1 MQDEKYKISPSAQS
15 VDALKLRQ
23 FISQIESLEGQKK
36 EISEEISDIYNDIK
50 NEGYDISVVKEIIRI
65 RKKDE
70 KERIEREAMIEH
82 YKHILNME

>member
-1 MQDEKYKISPSAQS
+1 MSNSKDKISESVQS

-36 EISEEISDIYNDIK
+36 EISEEITDIYNDIK
-50 NEGYDISVVKEIIRI
+50 NEGYDISVVKEIIRL

-70 KERIEREAMIEH
+70 GERVRREAMIEH

>member
-1 MQDEKYKISPSAQS
+1 MSNSKDKISESVQS

-23 FISQIESLEGQKK
+23 FISQIESLVVQKK
-36 EISEEISDIYNDIK
+36 DISEEITDIYNDIK
-50 NEGYDISVVKEIIRI
+50 NEGYDISVVKEIIRL

-70 KERIEREAMIEH
+70 GERVRREAMIEH

>member
-1 MQDEKYKISPSAQS
+1 MSDVKYKVAESAQS
-15 VDALKLRQ
+15 IDALKLRQ

-36 EISEEISDIYNDIK
+36 EISEEISDIYDHIK
-50 NEGYDISVVKEIIRI
+50 NEGYDISIVKEIIKL

-70 KERIEREAMIEH
+70 EERIRRDAMIEH